1 MYSGRNY
8 RDSLVNKEIIVSCS
22 QEPHDFSHVRFS
34 KEWIHSRRDRELMRL
49 RFIEGLSYEEVAE
62 AIKLSVTQT
71 KTIAYKSVETLRMHC
86 LASF

>member
-1 MYSGRNY
+1 M
-8 RDSLVNKEIIVSCS
+8 NKRTKHNLDGMSTNQIEELI
-22 QEPHDFSHVRFS
+22 